1 MMSNLNSVLIEGN
14 LTRDPEL
21 KTLPSGTPTCTF
33 GIATNRY
40 YKVQGEKK
48 QEVSYFDVEV
58 WSKNAENCSQYLK
71 KGSGVRVVGRLKM
84 DAWTGEDGGRKTKVK
99 IVAEH
104 VEFKPSFG
112 ARRDKKDAQGGS
124 SGSGESGGKSAGT
137 GGDKAADAES
147 PAVKE
152 QEEMAV
158 V

>member
-84 DAWTGEDGGRKTKVK
+84 DSWTGEDGGRKTKVK

-112 ARRDKKDAQGGS
+112 ARRDKKDAQGS
-124 SGSGESGGKSAGT
+124 SGASGGGKSAGT
-137 GGDKAADAES
+137 DEGDGAGDAATA